1 MLKEKR
7 KFLLALDGSDQ
18 STAAVNYMAAML
30 PSRGTEIVLFNV
42 LSQIPEVLWDLM
54 KNPDYDDWA
63 AKMGDMEKENLRL
76 LKIFMDQSRKKF
88 MNAGFSEDAIDIRI
102 QNRVVGL
109 ARDIVAE
116 TKKGYTALAI
126 GRTGTGKHTG
136 LLLGSIASKILGALA
151 KETICLVVG
160 QPDPRKILVA
170 MDGSPGAMKAV
181 DYVADLFGGSNK
193 EVILFHAMR
202 HLGFPFMMTGDASRM
217 KKIEKMFWS
226 EDQEVMEQVFKDAKA
241 RLFKAGFKAA
251 QVRTKIIKGVTSR
264 AVSLTGKAIT
274 NVYGTLVVGRT
285 GVSQVDEFNIG
296 RVCNKVIHHAENM
309 AVWVIA

>member
-1 MLKEKR
+1 
-7 KFLLALDGSDQ
+7 
-18 STAAVNYMAAML
+18 
-30 PSRGTEIVLFNV
+30 
-42 LSQIPEVLWDLM
+42 M

-88 MNAGFSEDAIDIRI
+88 MDAGFSEDTIDIRI

-160 QPDPRKILVA
+160 QPDPREILVA